1 MLRTENG
8 SWGTEEAT
16 LHFQYF
22 RHDNTE
28 DRPVLVFLHDALG
41 SIAQWRDFPHLLA
54 QRTGLDALL
63 YERRGHGRS
72 APLDGERKPDYLHYQ
87 SDRTLPHL
95 LRSFAIEN
103 PVLIGHSDGGAI
115 ALLHAAAHPVRMVIA
130 IAAHV
135 LVEPITLEGIRHAVA
150 QKEDIVSRLQK
161 YHGEKTVALF
171 DAWADTWLGA
181 GFQGW
186 DIRKE
191 LKKIQ
196 CPVLAIQGTEDEY
209 ATEAQFITLSQI
221 PGKKASTLWI
231 EHAGHFPHIT
241 HLEPLISIITDYIC
255 NRLK

>member
-16 LHFQYF
+16 LHFRYF

-28 DRPVLVFLHDALG
+28 KRPVLVFLHDALG
-41 SIAQWRDFPHLLA
+41 SIAQWRDFPQLLA
-54 QRTGLDALL
+54 ERTGLDALL

-72 APLDGERKPDYLHYQ
+72 AALTGERKPDYLQYQ
-87 SDRTLPHL
+87 SNRTLPHL

-103 PVLIGHSDGGAI
+103 PILIGHSDGAAI

-150 QKEDIVSRLQK
+150 HKEEIVSRLHK
-161 YHGEKTVALF
+161 YHGDKTVALF

-181 GFQGW
+181 GFQNW
-186 DIRKE
+186 DILEE
-191 LKKIQ
+191 LKKIRR
-196 CPVLAIQGTEDEY
+196 PVLAIQGTEDEY
-209 ATEAQFITLSQI
+209 ATEAQFITLSKI
-221 PGKKASTLWI
+221 LGKKASTLWI
-231 EHAGHFPHIT
+231 EHTGHFPHIT
-241 HLEPLISIITDYIC
+241 HRETLAGIITDYIRS
-255 NRLK
+255 RLE